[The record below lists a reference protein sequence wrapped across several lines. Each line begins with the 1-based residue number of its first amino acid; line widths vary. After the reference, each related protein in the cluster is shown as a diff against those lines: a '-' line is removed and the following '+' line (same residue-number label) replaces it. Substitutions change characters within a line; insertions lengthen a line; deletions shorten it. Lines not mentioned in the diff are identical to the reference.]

1 MQKGRLCVMGALEII
16 ANIVDTSSASL
27 SEWKHHNIELFANC
41 SCWSYHKLVN

>member
-27 SEWKHHNIELFANC
+27 SEWKHQNIELFANC